1 MANPLII
8 PVLLTGCAFA
18 LFAPLSTAQAQ
29 GCSGNECN
37 VHVTVRVTGSPCV
50 PADID
55 VRPETV
61 PAGKTYK
68 NIKWMF
74 RNTPSTV
81 KFPDTDA
88 VTFKSSPE
96 PGVFGPLQKDNDRLV
111 KLDNHPL
118 NDMQDHRYRYNI
130 TVMVNGR
137 ACTKDPTIANSGTH
151 GPPPTKGPP
160 KPKNP

>member
-1 MANPLII
+1 MAIPPII
-8 PVLLTGCAFA
+8 PVLLIVCTSA
-18 LFAPLSTAQAQ
+18 LFAPLSSAQAQ